1 MNLNKLIQ
9 IGVVIL
15 LVLQIAIF
23 SGCDQYK
30 ELTNDPPE
38 ITTFIVP
45 AEVEYGETVQ
55 LRIRAFDANDDSLTY
70 IWDVSE
76 GTLVRDTGPE
86 VQWTA
91 PESDEEMVP
100 SKVVTVNVYVR
111 DGSEKDASKTATILV
126 YSKPY
131 KVAETLSGTY
141 RLVSKS
147 VHGDPVQVTG
157 TLRLTPTTF
166 TQEFQEVLEGEAQ
179 SLKQFVTGSYKL
191 VRPFNQNS
199 GTIHWFTQGNPRAS
213 VITYTWDGRF
223 LALVFR
229 ADSTQYIYNREGPD
243 PEVVETDDVEP
254 EPVQEDIEPEPIAPE
269 PEPIAPEPI
278 EEDIEPEPIA
288 PEPVEEPEEQVNPDP
303 VNTDGKPVTI
313 TDATFNAKVLEAE
326 LPVVLEFEA
335 DWCPFCR
342 QMRPIVESVALEH
355 RATFIIGKL
364 DIDENRQTTG
374 KYKVNGI
381 PTYLVFRN
389 GAEVGRFAG
398 AMPKAVFEQRILD
411 ALK

>member
-1 MNLNKLIQ
+1 MNIFKPIQ
-9 IGVVIL
+9 IGLITL

-23 SGCDQYK
+23 SGCDQY
-30 ELTNDPPE
+30 EEFTNDPPE

-76 GTLVRDTGPE
+76 GTLVGDTGPE

-91 PESDEEMVP
+91 PESSEEMVP
-100 SKVVTVNVYVR
+100 SRVVTVNVHVR

-131 KVAETLSGTY
+131 RIAEVLSGTY

-147 VHGDPVQVTG
+147 VHGDPVQVAG

-199 GTIHWFTQGNPRAS
+199 GTIHWFTHGNPRSS

-229 ADSTQYIYNREGPD
+229 ADATQYIYNRAGAV

-254 EPVQEDIEPEPIAPE
+254 ID
-269 PEPIAPEPI
+269 PEPI
-278 EEDIEPEPIA
+278 EEDIEPEPIDPELIEENVEPEPID
-288 PEPVEEPEEQVNPDP
+288 PEPVEEPEEEINPDP
-303 VNTDGKPVTI
+303 VKTDGKPVTI
-313 TDATFNAKVLEAE
+313 TDATFKTDVLDAE
-326 LPVVLEFEA
+326 LPVVLEFGA

-355 RATFIIGKL
+355 RNTLVIGQL
-364 DIDENRQTTG
+364 DIDENPLTTR
-374 KYKVNGI
+374 KYNVGGI
-381 PTYLVFRN
+381 PAYLVFRD
-389 GAEVGRFAG
+389 GTLVARFGG
-398 AMPKAVFEQRILD
+398 AMPKQIFVQRILD